1 MKIISPKPFGRTKD
15 SWSQEGEKISNTE
28 SYSNGYDKA
37 FKDRQPAHGHTKIIY
52 TNGKRYVVPNSST
65 NGEKSTAEMDRFI
78 FETGG
83 LTIKAQTL

>member
-1 MKIISPKPFGRTKD
+1 MKIVSPKPFGRTKD
-15 SWSQEGEKISNTE
+15 SWSQEGGKISNTE
-28 SYSNGYDKA
+28 SYSNGYDKV

-65 NGEKSTAEMDRFI
+65 SGEDGTAAMDKFI
-78 FETGG
+78 SETGG